1 MHPILQRME
10 IAYRIFVIEQ
20 EDSSPFNRAKLFNI
34 GFNEATTRYAH
45 DKYTCFVFHDVDL
58 LLENELNDYACLDSP
73 RYMCPA
79 IDIWGYRSFS
89 PYSFGGVVGIKE
101 KDFRAV
107 NGYSN
112 KYWGWG
118 SEDDDMYWRF
128 RYTGYK
134 ISRPPLT
141 HGRYTMISHKSEARN
156 RKAILMLKKTEK
168 GVLDNKENGLTS
180 LRYDVLRVKEN
191 VLFTHI
197 FVDLKMT
204 DEEKDLT
211 DVKIK
216 R

>member
-1 MHPILQRME
+1 
-10 IAYRIFVIEQ
+10 
-20 EDSSPFNRAKLFNI
+20 
-34 GFNEATTRYAH
+34 
-45 DKYTCFVFHDVDL
+45 
-58 LLENELNDYACLDSP
+58 
-73 RYMCPA
+73 
-79 IDIWGYRSFS
+79 
-89 PYSFGGVVGIKE
+89 
-101 KDFRAV
+101 
-107 NGYSN
+107 
-112 KYWGWG
+112 
-118 SEDDDMYWRF
+118 
-128 RYTGYK
+128 
-134 ISRPPLT
+134 
-141 HGRYTMISHKSEARN
+141 MISHKSEARN